1 MMSRFIIRLLLF
13 LLPVLLIGFLSELA
27 LRKIPND
34 YSYKKDYLD
43 KKSGSI
49 KLLFLGNSHSYYDLD
64 PQYFSVPAFSAAYIS
79 QSLYFDYR
87 ILRKYDG
94 RWDRLETIVIT
105 ATYAGLFNNLESSVE
120 AWRTKNYIIYYG
132 FLSSNKV
139 KDYFEIFSNNYEFN
153 KLRFNSYYLD
163 NVSPITCSEL
173 GWGTEYKSKIMNDLY
188 QAGATAAERHSSA
201 ADEAHFNK
209 NKNILNDIIKF
220 AADRNIKV
228 VLLTTPAY
236 HTYTDNINKHQ
247 MQQTLSILEEV
258 DSISENVIYVN
269 SLNDKDFTENDFYD
283 GDHLNEIGA
292 KKLSLKLDRI
302 INNWK

>member
-1 MMSRFIIRLLLF
+1 MMSRFIIRLLSF
-13 LLPVLLIGFLSELA
+13 LLPVLLMGFLSELA

-43 KKSGSI
+43 KNSGNI

-79 QSLYFDYR
+79 QSLFFDYR
-87 ILRKYDG
+87 ILTKYDG
-94 RWDRLETIVIT
+94 RWDRLETIVVT

-153 KLRFNSYYLD
+153 KLRLKSYYLD
-163 NVSPITCSEL
+163 NVSPVTCSEL
-173 GWGTEYKSKIMNDLY
+173 GWGTEYKSAIKNDLID
-188 QAGATAAERHSSA
+188 AGNVAATRHSA
-201 ADEAHFNK
+201 NADVAHFSINK
-209 NKNILNDIIKF
+209 LVINDMIKF
-220 AADRNIKV
+220 AADRNINV

-236 HTYTDNINKHQ
+236 HAYTDNINKHQ
-247 MQQTLSILEEV
+247 MQLTISMLEEM
-258 DSISENVIYVN
+258 DAINENVIYVN
-269 SLNDKDFTENDFYD
+269 SLNDKDFIENDFYD
-283 GDHLNEIGA
+283 ADHLNEIGA
-292 KKLSLKLDRI
+292 KKLSLKLDSI